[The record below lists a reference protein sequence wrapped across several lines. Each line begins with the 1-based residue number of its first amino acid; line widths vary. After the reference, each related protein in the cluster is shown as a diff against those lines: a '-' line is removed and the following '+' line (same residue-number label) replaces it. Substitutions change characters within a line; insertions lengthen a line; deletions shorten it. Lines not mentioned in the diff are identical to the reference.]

1 MEDQTIEIPWGDESG
16 QIIRL
21 DFHQNDKGVIEV
33 LVTSPNNSDENLSR
47 TKILK
52 FHSETERYIDIE
64 LHQPKNSGVG
74 VMSIDMNFIIN

>member
-1 MEDQTIEIPWGDESG
+1 MEDQTVEIPWGDESD